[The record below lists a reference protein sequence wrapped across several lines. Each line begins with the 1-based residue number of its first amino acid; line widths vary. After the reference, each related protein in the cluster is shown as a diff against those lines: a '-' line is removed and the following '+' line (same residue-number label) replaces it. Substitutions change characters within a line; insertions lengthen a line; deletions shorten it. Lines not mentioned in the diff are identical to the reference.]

1 MKPRGIIRK
10 LAQAWQVLIRGTAT
24 SEWSKIVCMFTVLR
38 PTFALSLP
46 YLLPFQVN
54 GRNAQALWM
63 GMERKKKEKR
73 NEKGGHVCF
82 CRGR

>member
-1 MKPRGIIRK
+1 
-10 LAQAWQVLIRGTAT
+10 
-24 SEWSKIVCMFTVLR
+24 MFTVLR